1 MKKVISLICI
11 TLLVALYSC
20 DERDDL
26 RSDIDNLKERVAN
39 LEASIDQMNSDI
51 SNYQQMVEGKI
62 LIVGYSKDAQNNY
75 TIELSNGET
84 VNVYSNEVNM
94 DDMPLFGVNASGHW
108 TYTINGMTTEL
119 PGKDDLPVNAIPT
132 TGAEGKTPQIKIDD
146 NGFWIFSIDDGVTW
160 NKLGNNQIADGTQA
174 VASKGSVFKD
184 VKIDD
189 TTGQATFIIRA
200 DDSEVTVP
208 IYGKDFYL
216 TIQHSETVTF
226 GLKQT
231 QEFVVEQANVETAII
246 ENQTWK
252 IKLDETKLTVT
263 APSVNPRG
271 QEYEDFIYIKIFS
284 KEGFCRVVKLP
295 VKLLT
300 TEIDANSAT
309 AWNNFKAGNE
319 DNVLL
324 DYSYAGYNHGES
336 APQGA
341 FSLGYQVFNVKERMT
356 AKSITARQ
364 ALLDILEENNMVRT
378 KNPSAIKQNARIVI
392 YFPAGD
398 YVLHNEEDNTYDA
411 AKQKDALD
419 SKGNNV
425 STGIEI
431 YAGNFVIK
439 GDGPDKTR
447 LIMETPNLPTSVSNT
462 GSSPIMLTVK
472 HTNSPNNVNNSKKL
486 ASVTENASRGTFT
499 VTVDETTG
507 INNGSWVQL
516 RLRSG
521 NSELVQSEIGPM
533 TLNPN
538 WAIAKT
544 PTYTDA
550 SDNYGVKITEFHQV
564 KSKSGNTVTFYEPI
578 MHDIKTSYDDTG
590 GWEIREYKYMEN
602 VGVEDLAFVGNALDG
617 FSHHG
622 DDANV
627 DKAKFGWQYDGA
639 YKPLVLSRVV
649 NSWVRNVHFESVSE
663 ALSLAESA
671 NCSAYNI
678 RISGYRGHSAVRA
691 QGSSR
696 IFIGKVRDESAG
708 KDSKGIACQGQFHGC
723 GVSKPSIGTVLWNVT
738 WGSDACFESHAS
750 QPRATLIDN
759 CSGGLVYYRA
769 GGDENEVPN
778 HLSDLTLWNLNVTG
792 TDEHASNFSWWSNN
806 DKWWKLYPP
815 IVVGLHGSSVK
826 FSTTSGKQV
835 TYEESIGTAVS
846 PASLYEAQLQAR
858 LGYVPGWLNA
868 IK

>member
-62 LIVGYSKDAQNNY
+62 LIVGYSKDEQNNY

-208 IYGKDFYL
+208 IYGKDFHL

-252 IKLDETKLTVT
+252 IKLSETKLTVT
-263 APSVNPRG
+263 APSVNQRG
-271 QEYEDFIYIKIFS
+271 AEYNDFIYIKIFS
-284 KEGFCRVVKLP
+284 KEGYCRVVKLP

-309 AWNNFKAGNE
+309 AWNNFKTGSE

-341 FSLGYQVFNVKERMT
+341 FSLGYEVFNVKERMT
-356 AKSITARQ
+356 AKSMTARQ

-411 AKQKDALD
+411 TKQKDALD

-462 GSSPIMLTVK
+462 GSSPILLTVK
-472 HTNSPNNVNNSKKL
+472 HTNSPNNPSNSKKL
-486 ASVTENASRGTFT
+486 ASVKANASRGTFT
-499 VTVDETTG
+499 VTVDGTTN
-507 INNGSWVQL
+507 INTGSWVQL

-521 NSELVQSEIGPM
+521 NRELVKSEIGPM
-533 TLNPN
+533 ALNEN
-538 WAIAKT
+538 WAIAKA
-544 PTYTDA
+544 PIYMEA

-578 MHDIKTSYDDTG
+578 MHDINTSYDDNG

-622 DDANV
+622 DDASV